1 MLPKHRSSAAPP
13 IMLPASPSLGANASW
28 RSKTSTTTNT
38 YTANEA
44 SLAPFSTLA
53 HRLGLLQHAPRRLRT
68 LVPLLLLLLALL
80 ALVDRSLDVND
91 NGLGY
96 LWVLPKIHDIANK
109 TDPATHSQAD
119 FDNTPKPLTD
129 LGWEADLVYGN
140 VGSTDPDEY
149 RRDLEDFLHRAF
161 PASDSNTTD
170 PDSLLSVLH
179 HFLPPPLVPYVPPP
193 QQALQQLYLL
203 PFQYLRHAVSE
214 LIYGPPPPPVIPHHA
229 IPERVYQT
237 SWQPGPDPPNN
248 KPWPASWR
256 GKNPNTP
263 YQYFDNPAAATFIDE
278 RFNHSLTT
286 KDGRGGIAD
295 TYHVMSKVPVMQS
308 DFWRYAILASEG
320 GIYSDLDTVCLKPI
334 SQWHRNP
341 WIQNQA
347 DPQALPSLI
356 VGVEQDV
363 GSRRDWHQWWPR
375 PLGLVQW
382 TIAGARG
389 HPVLIDVLRR
399 VSEVVNP
406 HNASLAQTVYE
417 MGEAMHRNLDAVVE
431 QTGPG
436 PWTDSVLRCECGG
449 RTPFPSRLPDK
460 HLR

>member
-1 MLPKHRSSAAPP
+1 
-13 IMLPASPSLGANASW
+13 
-28 RSKTSTTTNT
+28 
-38 YTANEA
+38 
-44 SLAPFSTLA
+44 
-53 HRLGLLQHAPRRLRT
+53 
-68 LVPLLLLLLALL
+68 
-80 ALVDRSLDVND
+80 
-91 NGLGY
+91 
-96 LWVLPKIHDIANK
+96 
-109 TDPATHSQAD
+109 
-119 FDNTPKPLTD
+119 
-129 LGWEADLVYGN
+129 
-140 VGSTDPDEY
+140 
-149 RRDLEDFLHRAF
+149 
-161 PASDSNTTD
+161 
-170 PDSLLSVLH
+170 
-179 HFLPPPLVPYVPPP
+179 
-193 QQALQQLYLL
+193 
-203 PFQYLRHAVSE
+203 
-214 LIYGPPPPPVIPHHA
+214 
-229 IPERVYQT
+229 
-237 SWQPGPDPPNN
+237 
-248 KPWPASWR
+248 
-256 GKNPNTP
+256 
-263 YQYFDNPAAATFIDE
+263 
-278 RFNHSLTT
+278 
-286 KDGRGGIAD
+286 
-295 TYHVMSKVPVMQS
+295 MSKVPVMQS

-436 PWTDSVLRCECGG
+436 PWTDSVLRYLGAKYNATWPDL
-449 RTPFPSRLPDK
+449 RNLPDQGVMYGK
-460 HLR
+460 ADVLVLSVTAFSPGVGNFGAGDVNHASALVQHRFSGSWKAQHG